1 MISKM
6 ADTTV
11 VIGIDVGGTNT
22 DAVVLGKAKGEA
34 KVLAGAK
41 TLTTAD
47 ITSGVKEAIRL
58 ALLKLEGK
66 YEKLAVQQ
74 VNIGTT
80 HFINAVVEG
89 KRLAKVSVIRLCGT
103 ASKRLPPFIDFP
115 ANLAQKIEGSVFLT
129 SGGFQF
135 DGQEIAQVN
144 EEEILTIL
152 DTLKKK
158 GERHIVVSG
167 IFSPLRPD
175 QENQVVELIQKHYP
189 EASSTA
195 SKSIGRIG
203 LLERENAAILNECIR
218 PLCSDA
224 INGFRESL
232 KDLGLHCPMYLT
244 QNDGT
249 ILSEEMALQF
259 PVHTF
264 ASGPTNSMRG
274 AAFLSGIQEALV
286 VDIGG
291 TSTDVGVLMKGFP
304 RHASAEVKIAG
315 VKTNFRMPDVIS
327 IGLGGGSY
335 VKEKN
340 NNVKVGPQSAGYNIL
355 QEAFVFANDGDVK
368 ERAITAT
375 DIAVTS
381 GIADVGNKANLESIG
396 KEFADKGIDVIHE
409 MITECIDQMRFNDRD
424 LPMILV
430 GGGSILVD
438 TKRKFDGVS
447 SVLKPEYFD
456 VANAVGAALSQVS
469 ASLDNT
475 IDLDKLIN
483 KSEFDTEV
491 KHEQESIV
499 ERSDK
504 TDASAFD
511 KVRQKYLK
519 DARDRALNESI
530 GQAEKAVIEA
540 GGMKDSIQLLDKED
554 IPISYIPGSA
564 TRIKVKVVAELK
576 PETGSKSYIDIESL
590 KNKTAE
596 DTGVKEKQTVTSTG
610 KSLDED
616 NLVEHIQTVPN
627 VDAVTG
633 EWILNEYDIECI
645 SIGAGIQGTGG
656 GGNPNVGR
664 LSALKALRE
673 GKKIRVITP
682 TKFFSSGDRKNDL
695 TIVVA
700 FMGAPVAFYEKL
712 ISGNETV
719 GALECMED
727 IYNIGKY
734 KDSDLQN
741 KEGVTIP
748 EEEDGLILVQDYKPS
763 ASTIK
768 SAIEGRKVTALMSAE
783 IGGMNCLE
791 PLIVAADLNL
801 PVLDCDGMG
810 RAFPELQMF
819 APFIYGCK
827 IYPSTI
833 ADDKGRRAVALKA
846 KGPKQLE
853 DAFRRVA
860 IDMGCTSGIVL
871 SHFNQEEI
879 MKYTIQHS
887 LSFARRIGHTILQ
900 ARHENKSAV
909 DEMIKCTNGK
919 LLINGKLTDIKREI
933 TAGFSKGL
941 VKIDGLDSYAG
952 KKVVID
958 FQNEFLIVRLEG
970 TNEILACV
978 PDLITILDIDTALP
992 IPTEEVHYGMR
1003 VSVIAMPVAPLMATD
1018 TALKWVGPQAFGYGE
1033 DVQYSPVTSYPQH
1046 PPVGPIH

>member
-1 MISKM
+1 M

-22 DAVVLGKAKGEA
+22 DAVVIDNSTGRA
-34 KVLAGAK
+34 KVLSGAK

-58 ALLKLEGK
+58 AILKLEDQFTR
-66 YEKLAVQQ
+66 LSVQQ

-103 ASKRLPPFIDFP
+103 ASKRLPPFSDFP
-115 ANLAQKIEGSVFLT
+115 ANLAEKLEGTVVLA
-129 SGGFQF
+129 SGGYQF
-135 DGQEIAQVN
+135 DGQEITQIN
-144 EEEILTIL
+144 EAEILSIIE
-152 DTLKKK
+152 TLKKN
-158 GERHIVVSG
+158 GDRHIVVSG

-175 QENQVVELIQKHYP
+175 QENEVVDLIHKHYP
-189 EASSTA
+189 EASVTA

-224 INGFRESL
+224 IHGFRESL
-232 KDLGLHCPMYLT
+232 KELGLHCPMFLT

-249 ILSEEMALQF
+249 ILSEEMALKY

-264 ASGPTNSMRG
+264 ASGATNSMRG
-274 AAFLSGIQEALV
+274 AAFLSGLQDALV

-291 TSTDVGVLMKGFP
+291 TSTDVGVLLKGFP
-304 RHASAEVKIAG
+304 RHASAEVKIGG
-315 VKTNFRMPDVIS
+315 VRTNFRMPDVIS

-335 VKEKN
+335 VREIN
-340 NNVKVGPQSAGYNIL
+340 NKVKVGPQSAGYNIL
-355 QEAFVFANDGDVK
+355 QEAFVFAKDGDMK

-375 DIAVTS
+375 DIAVKS
-381 GIADVGNKANLESIG
+381 GIADVGNQQNVDSI
-396 KEFADKGIDVIHE
+396 KTEFAEKGVDVIHE

-424 LPMILV
+424 LPLILV

-438 TKRKFDGVS
+438 TNKKFAGVS
-447 SVLKPEYFD
+447 SVIKPEYFD

-475 IDLDKLIN
+475 IDLDKIIN
-483 KSEFDTEV
+483 KAEFDEEV
-491 KHEQESIV
+491 KSEQQTV
-499 ERSDK
+499 QDRSEK
-504 TDASAFD
+504 TDASATD

-519 DARDRALNESI
+519 NARDKALEESI
-530 GQAEKAVIEA
+530 EQAKMAVVEA
-540 GGMKDSIQLLDKED
+540 GGVKDSIQLLDKED

-576 PETGSKSYIDIESL
+576 PETGNKSDIEIANL
-590 KNKTAE
+590 KTKSAE
-596 DTGVKEKQTVTSTG
+596 VFGVKEKQTVTSTG
-610 KSLDED
+610 KLLDED
-616 NLVEHIQTVPN
+616 NIVSAKQTVPY
-627 VDAVTG
+627 VDKETG

-645 SIGAGIQGTGG
+645 CIGAGIQGTGG
-656 GGNPNVGR
+656 GGNPHIGK
-664 LSALKALRE
+664 LSALKALKE
-673 GKKIRVITP
+673 GKRIRVITP
-682 TKFFSSGDRKNDL
+682 TKFFASGNRENDL
-695 TIVVA
+695 TVVVA

-734 KDSDLQN
+734 KDGDLQN
-741 KEGVTIP
+741 KEGVIIP
-748 EEEDGLILVQDYKPS
+748 EEEDGLILIQDYK
-763 ASTIK
+763 ASRADIK
-768 SAIEGRKVTALMSAE
+768 SEIEGKKVTALMSAE
-783 IGGMNCLE
+783 IGGMNCIE

-819 APFIYGCK
+819 APFMYGCK

-833 ADDKGRRAVALKA
+833 ADDKGRRAVALKC
-846 KGPKQLE
+846 KGPKELE

-871 SHFNQEEI
+871 THFNQEQI

-887 LSFARRIGHTILQ
+887 LSFAWRIGHTILQ
-900 ARHENKSAV
+900 ARRENKSAV

-919 LLINGKLTDIKREI
+919 LLINGKLTDVKREI
-933 TAGFSKGL
+933 TAGFSKG
-941 VKIDGLDSYAG
+941 VIKVDGLENYSG
-952 KKVVID
+952 QSVTID
-958 FQNEFLIVRLEG
+958 FQNEFLIVRLDQD
-970 TNEILACV
+970 NRILACV
-978 PDLITILDIDTALP
+978 PDLITILDIDNALP

-1003 VSVIAMPVAPLMATD
+1003 VCVITMPVAPLMATD
-1018 TALKWVGPQAFGYGE
+1018 TALKWVGPQAFGYAD
-1033 DVQYSPVTSYPQH
+1033 DVRYSPVSKYPQH
-1046 PPVGPIH
+1046 APIGPIN